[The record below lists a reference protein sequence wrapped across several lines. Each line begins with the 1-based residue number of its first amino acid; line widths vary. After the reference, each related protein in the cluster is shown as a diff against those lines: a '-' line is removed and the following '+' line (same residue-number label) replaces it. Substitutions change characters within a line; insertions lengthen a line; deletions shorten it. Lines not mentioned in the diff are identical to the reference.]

1 MIMSNMTQINSY
13 LVIKKLHFNLVSRER
28 FCFMSIKVKK
38 KLGERVVQI
47 SDELNIPRI
56 TVERVIRSYLDSLV
70 ESAKNGETIIIDN
83 IMSIKLVENE
93 YTGNI
98 TLRGRVSPALKN
110 KIYVINKES

>member
-1 MIMSNMTQINSY
+1 MSNMMQINSY
-13 LVIKKLHFNLVSRER
+13 LVIKKLHFNLVSREG
-28 FCFMSIKVKK
+28 CFMSIKVKK